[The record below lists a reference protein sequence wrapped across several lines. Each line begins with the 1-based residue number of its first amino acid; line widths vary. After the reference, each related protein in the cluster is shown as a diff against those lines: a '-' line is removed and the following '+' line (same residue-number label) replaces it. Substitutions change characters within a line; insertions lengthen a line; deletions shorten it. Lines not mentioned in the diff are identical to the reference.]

1 MATRSGRLR
10 NSKQPPVV
18 QDSRLLNLPAEL
30 RNLIYEFVAQST
42 DAISFRGQCILYCPT
57 LSLVCRQVRDEYEPI
72 YMHEAPRYA
81 RKINVHLTDFV
92 IFPRSG
98 GPDHSILDS
107 FPEPAAGVERSWTV
121 LVFMTNLWDRHRL
134 DLRHFIDHSNVLNT
148 KYNVE
153 IAWDPKTFDVAFLR
167 ENMQKLRFCHA
178 RSSSVDQKWP
188 EVERA
193 FEAAFERYAPVRSNT
208 SRRKRKRKSNSG
220 GESENGRKG
229 KQQRA

>member
-1 MATRSGRLR
+1 
-10 NSKQPPVV
+10 
-18 QDSRLLNLPAEL
+18 
-30 RNLIYEFVAQST
+30 
-42 DAISFRGQCILYCPT
+42 
-57 LSLVCRQVRDEYEPI
+57 
-72 YMHEAPRYA
+72 
-81 RKINVHLTDFV
+81 
-92 IFPRSG
+92 
-98 GPDHSILDS
+98 
-107 FPEPAAGVERSWTV
+107 
-121 LVFMTNLWDRHRL
+121 MTNLWDRHRL

-193 FEAAFERYAPVRSNT
+193 FEAAFERYAPPARSST
-208 SRRKRKRKSNSG
+208 SKRKRKRKSVSG
-220 GESENGRKG
+220 VESESGRKG